1 MEILITRN
9 VTITRKP
16 NLRKKGRTMFA
27 LFNRN
32 NMKAK
37 KAYINT
43 ADIEKQMFFR
53 AYDQYNGVI
62 VLSPDEIDEEYVTT
76 VEEMDMFAYI
86 GDNLKSWL
94 AENEG
99 EWGVQ
104 YFRMNGKIFI
114 VNPMKN
120 LIISSGDKAGYARF
134 LIQ

>member
-1 MEILITRN
+1 
-9 VTITRKP
+9 
-16 NLRKKGRTMFA
+16 MFA

-37 KAYINT
+37 KVYINT
-43 ADIEKQMFFR
+43 DDIEKHLFFR

-62 VLSPDEIDEEYVTT
+62 VLSPDEMDEESVTT

-94 AENEG
+94 AENGG

-120 LIISSGDKAGYARF
+120 LMISSGDKAGYARF